1 MLQLLV
7 ERDLEKRP
15 QKEFQLLSLVVKEKM
30 TVAGVYDENR
40 PCNYSVRKSQKAFFS
55 ICFLCFFFF
64 LNKRIRKG
72 CGIDSFQKSNVVFQL
87 TVPINT
93 CILVISHVLG
103 FTWKRESKCRSPKAR
118 GYQVSSYFLL
128 VRQESSHRDKVALL
142 PSSGVVVITVTCSNT
157 LFLVFVLLHFL
168 V

>member
-1 MLQLLV
+1 M
-7 ERDLEKRP
+7 EKRP
-15 QKEFQLLSLVVKEKM
+15 QKEFQLLGLVVEEEM
-30 TVAGVYDENR
+30 TGAGVYDVNR
-40 PCNYSVRKSQKAFFS
+40 PCNNSVRKSQKAFFQ
-55 ICFLCFFFF
+55 CFLCFF
-64 LNKRIRKG
+64 LKKRIRKG

-87 TVPINT
+87 TVPVNT
-93 CILVISHVLG
+93 CILVISPVLC

-142 PSSGVVVITVTCSNT
+142 PSFGVVVITVTCSNT

>member
-1 MLQLLV
+1 M
-7 ERDLEKRP
+7 
-15 QKEFQLLSLVVKEKM
+15 
-30 TVAGVYDENR
+30 AGVYDENR
-40 PCNYSVRKSQKAFFS
+40 PCNYSVRKSQKAFFQYVS
-55 ICFLCFFFF
+55 FVFFF